1 MRKVYYFTRNEKQI
15 IMIKVSVMYPNNKD
29 VQFDADYYK
38 NSHLPMIVSALGDS
52 LKGLEL
58 DLGIAGRTPEELA
71 PYVAIAHLK
80 FDDVASFQAAFGPH
94 ADVFAS
100 DIKNYSNVQGKLQI
114 SELITF

>member
-1 MRKVYYFTRNEKQI
+1 
-15 IMIKVSVMYPNNKD
+15 MIKVSVMYPNSKD
-29 VQFDADYYK
+29 VKFDADYYQNK
-38 NSHLPMIVSALGDS
+38 HLPMVSKLVGSA

-58 DLGIAGRTPEELA
+58 DLGMAGRIPGELA

-94 ADVFAS
+94 AETIAADV
-100 DIKNYSNVQGKLQI
+100 KNYSNVQGELQI